1 VRRES
6 GIIGTAKA
14 KIELINWLCS
24 QQKSAVSEKWESR
37 RPMARSRYAVS
48 LVFLTFFL
56 ISLLTNIFGPIV
68 PDIINSFHVSLTAAG
83 FLAFAFFIAYGV
95 ISIPAGFLVERFSEK
110 PVMVAAFLAG
120 TAGSLSFAL
129 FPGYRVA
136 IVSYFT
142 IGAGMA
148 VLQVAINP
156 LLRVA
161 GGEENYAFNST
172 LAQLIFG
179 SASFISPRIYSYLVL
194 HLKDPSAGENV
205 LLRVLRK
212 LTPPELPWA
221 SIYCIFAISA
231 FAMVIVLLFSRFP
244 KVQYTAEERVGSLD
258 MYRSLARQRVVWL
271 YFVAMFAYV
280 GSEQGTA
287 DWLSSFL
294 SQYHGF
300 DPHTTGAATVSWFWG
315 LLTAGCLAGML
326 LLKIFDSRKV
336 LIGAGVGALFSLSA
350 ALFGSAQISIIAFP
364 AVGLFASVMWPIV
377 VSLALNSVAE
387 YHGSF
392 SGILGTGII
401 GGAVVPVIIGR
412 IGDYAGLRIG
422 LTFLYITFGVVLSV
436 GFWARPIIN
445 NATISLKKASDEMP
459 R

>member
-1 VRRES
+1 V
-6 GIIGTAKA
+6 
-14 KIELINWLCS
+14 
-24 QQKSAVSEKWESR
+24 
-37 RPMARSRYAVS
+37 ARSRYAVS
-48 LVFLTFFL
+48 LVFLTFFV

-68 PDIINSFHVSLTAAG
+68 PDIIISFRVSLTAAG

-95 ISIPAGFLVERFSEK
+95 MSIPAGFLVERFTEK

-120 TAGSLSFAL
+120 MLGSLSFAL
-129 FPGYRVA
+129 VPGYRVA

-194 HLKDPSAGENV
+194 HLKDSSRDEN
-205 LLRVLRK
+205 LFLRILRK
-212 LTPPELPWA
+212 LTPPALPWA
-221 SIYCIFAISA
+221 SIYWIFTACA
-231 FAMVIVLLFSRFP
+231 LAMVLMLLSSRFP
-244 KVQYTAEERVGSLD
+244 KVQHTAEERVGSLD
-258 MYRSLARQRVVWL
+258 MYRKLARQRVVWL

-280 GSEQGTA
+280 GCEQGTA
-287 DWLSSFL
+287 DWISSFL
-294 SQYHGF
+294 RQYHGF
-300 DPHTTGAATVSWFWG
+300 DPHTTGAAAVSWFWG
-315 LLTAGCLAGML
+315 LLTAGCLVGML

-336 LIGAGVGALFSLSA
+336 LIAAGVGALFALSA
-350 ALFGSAQISIIAFP
+350 ALFGPANISVIAFP
-364 AVGLFASVMWPIV
+364 VVGLFASVMWPIV

-412 IGDYAGLRIG
+412 IGDYAGLRVG
-422 LTFLYITFGVVLSV
+422 LAFLYITFGFVLGV
-436 GFWARPIIN
+436 GFWARPIIS
-445 NATISLKKASDEMP
+445 NATISLKKAADELP
-459 R
+459 A